1 MDLNPSSALSTSTGF
16 GATEGRSV
24 VAREMT
30 AAEKM
35 ICQWRNEMKAAE
47 DAVTLTEQLFVFM
60 NAAWRRAGGD
70 RIRVRLA
77 LTVCWNNRQAF
88 EGYCVVLHVGKLQ
101 AYQTVCVLV
110 LPVINT
116 LFPPLYYLR
125 ISIEQYITHY
135 NLLGISYM
143 EELHI
148 FY

>member
-1 MDLNPSSALSTSTGF
+1 
-16 GATEGRSV
+16 
-24 VAREMT
+24 
-30 AAEKM
+30 
-35 ICQWRNEMKAAE
+35 MKAAE

-77 LTVCWNNRQAF
+77 LTVCWNNRQAS
-88 EGYCVVLHVGKLQ
+88 EGYCVVLHVGKLSYQ
-101 AYQTVCVLV
+101 AACVLV
-110 LPVINT
+110 IPVINT

-125 ISIEQYITHY
+125 ILIEQYITHY